1 MNNQTPSVAPV
12 IRKRRSSQP
21 YCFPL
26 SKSNR
31 RMFLLVRRMAEG
43 ALFVVRNAVS
53 LSYYAKL
60 ALDAVELLAR
70 SHAHLLSLLLGLL
83 SHMSQS

>member
-1 MNNQTPSVAPV
+1 
-12 IRKRRSSQP
+12 
-21 YCFPL
+21 
-26 SKSNR
+26 
-31 RMFLLVRRMAEG
+31 
-43 ALFVVRNAVS
+43 VVRNAVS